1 MSEMYMQ
8 GRKAI
13 GLSRHMDDHGSV
25 AYVISDQHGSVI
37 QSKFFDSEG
46 KPVQK
51 NDKAISFEFLRWICD
66 CDWRPK
72 TDRPSTNGTVTME

>member
-13 GLSRHMDDHGSV
+13 GLSRHMDDRGSV

-51 NDKAISFEFLRWICD
+51 ND
-66 CDWRPK
+66 
-72 TDRPSTNGTVTME
+72 